1 MYTTDS
7 RAINGAGPDGF
18 GAGSSQRVGEEE
30 SGPAVEVIELANGET
45 IWYVID
51 LADWECT
58 VSLTADVIY
67 DQVHCKRIA

>member
-7 RAINGAGPDGF
+7 RAINGASTDGF
-18 GAGSSQRVGEEE
+18 GASSSQRAGEEE

-51 LADWECT
+51 LAHRGCT
-58 VSLTADVIY
+58 VSLTANIAH
-67 DQVHCKRIA
+67 DQVHCQWIA